1 MGRSKDQERF
11 PRVKAQNGRYKVFS
25 GSKVHVE
32 KPADELA
39 DFGSLGCQELQ
50 AVAVSM

>member
-11 PRVKAQNGRYKVFS
+11 PHVKAQNGRYRGFS
-25 GSKVHVE
+25 GSNVHVQ

-39 DFGSLGCQELQ
+39 DFGNLGCQESQ
-50 AVAVSM
+50 AVAVFM

>member
-1 MGRSKDQERF
+1 MSRSEDQERF
-11 PRVKAQNGRYKVFS
+11 PRLKAPNGRYRGFR
-25 GSKVHVE
+25 GSNVRVE

-39 DFGSLGCQELQ
+39 DFGSLGRQELQ

>member
-1 MGRSKDQERF
+1 MSRNKDQERF
-11 PRVKAQNGRYKVFS
+11 PRIKAQNGRYRGVC
-25 GSKVHVE
+25 GANVHVE

>member
-1 MGRSKDQERF
+1 MSRSKDQERF
-11 PRVKAQNGRYKVFS
+11 PRLKAQNGRYRGFS
-25 GSKVHVE
+25 GSNVHVE